1 VYPQTETVASLTYKQ
16 QKNHSEI
23 FLFLLQRFLY
33 DHWTFFR
40 LISKMFCNFLLQLNM
55 AKHKLFF
62 SALGPEIGEQ
72 IKLMKNKIRFD
83 LKLSKCDSD
92 ARI

>member
-1 VYPQTETVASLTYKQ
+1 
-16 QKNHSEI
+16 
-23 FLFLLQRFLY
+23 
-33 DHWTFFR
+33 
-40 LISKMFCNFLLQLNM
+40 MFCNFLLQLNM

-62 SALGPEIGEQ
+62 FSALGPEIEEQ

-83 LKLSKCDSD
+83 FKLSKCDSD